1 MSKLS
6 HLDEKGAA
14 RMVDVSQ
21 KPLTAREASAEAIVA
36 LSPEAFAAVMDGTA
50 PKGDVL
56 AAARIAGI
64 MAAKKVPDLIPLC
77 HPLAVSKASIE
88 FEPNEERHAI
98 RILASVA
105 TSGQTGVE
113 MEALTAASVAAL
125 TLYDMIKAVDKSAVI
140 EQVRLLAKS
149 GGKSGDY
156 KAPPARRAQ
165 PAAAKSA
172 TTKSRVKPKALMGEV
187 AAPRPPSHGAGVE
200 RRREAFRAFM
210 TSHRLRPTIWAK
222 QAGVATG
229 EILGYLTG
237 RSRGFPAEVAEKLA
251 RAARVRVETCSRDF
265 RRGSHRAHP
274 CGVPA
279 AGSRTGSLERRHRTQ
294 FGRRCAGAV

>member
-6 HLDEKGAA
+6 HLDDKGAA
-14 RMVDVSQ
+14 RMVDISQ
-21 KPLTAREASAEAIVA
+21 KAVTAREASAEATVS

-77 HPLAVSKASIE
+77 HPLAISKAAVA
-88 FEPNEERHAI
+88 FEPEAERHAI
-98 RILASVA
+98 RIISTVA

-113 MEALTAASVAAL
+113 MEALIAASVAAL

-140 EQVRLLAKS
+140 QTVRLLTKS

-156 KAPPARRAQ
+156 EAPLARHAET
-165 PAAAKSA
+165 AKV
-172 TTKSRVKPKALMGEV
+172 RVKPKALMGEV
-187 AAPRPPSHGAGVE
+187 GAPRAPSRGSDADQ
-200 RRREAFRAFM
+200 RREAFRAFM
-210 TSHRLRPTIWAK
+210 TSHRLRPTVWAK
-222 QAGVATG
+222 QAGVASG

-237 RSRGFPAEVAEKLA
+237 RSRGFSSEVAEKLA
-251 RAARVRVETCSRDF
+251 RAARVRIEDMFS
-265 RRGSHRAHP
+265 
-274 CGVPA
+274 
-279 AGSRTGSLERRHRTQ
+279 
-294 FGRRCAGAV
+294 